1 MVTGLK
7 YSPRNQQSV
16 QAMKVEQAMEEFL
29 IAIAADG
36 RAPKT
41 ISWYKE
47 RLQSFV
53 ARYRGQKID
62 QIRTPMVR
70 QYIVGLRQRETR
82 YNSGRSSRP
91 KMAGGLSKETVN
103 ASIRALHR
111 FWNWCSREYGLEVN
125 PMANIDYPPRLK
137 QEPKAISTD
146 DLRALFEATGSGPT
160 GYRDRAILAFLMDTG
175 CRAQGLIGLLSE
187 SLDMKEKRAIVTEKG
202 DKPRPVFFVDVT
214 AHLIAEWLEHRPKG
228 ATAVFCSLAGETY
241 GNGLTYDGLKEILRR
256 LKKRAG
262 VQGRVNPHSFRHAFA
277 REYIRNGGD
286 VATLS
291 RIMGHTDAQVTT
303 HYYLVFSSDELA
315 ESHEKYS
322 PFKRLGLSHESE
334 DEPD

>member
-1 MVTGLK
+1 M
-7 YSPRNQQSV
+7 
-16 QAMKVEQAMEEFL
+16 QAMKVEQALDEFL
-29 IAIAADG
+29 IAVAADG

-41 ISWYKE
+41 VSWYRE

-53 ARYRGQKID
+53 ARYLGQNVNE
-62 QIRTPMVR
+62 IRTPMVR
-70 QYIVGLRQRETR
+70 QYIVSLRQRETR

-91 KMAGGLSKETVN
+91 KVEGGLSKETVN

-146 DLRALFEATGSGPT
+146 DLRALFQATGSDAVGS
-160 GYRDRAILAFLMDTG
+160 RDRAILAFLMDTG

-187 SLDMKEKRAIVTEKG
+187 SLDMREKRAIVTEKG
-202 DKPRPVFFVDVT
+202 DKPRPVFFSDVT
-214 AHLIAEWLEHRPKG
+214 AQLLTQWLEQRPKG
-228 ATAVFCSLAGETY
+228 VTAVFCSLSGNTY
-241 GNGLTYDGLKEILRR
+241 GNALTYDGLKEILRR

-262 VQGRVNPHSFRHAFA
+262 VKGRVNPHSFRHAFA

-291 RIMGHTDAQVTT
+291 RIMGHSDAQVTT
-303 HYYLVFSSDELA
+303 HYYLVFSSEELA
-315 ESHEKYS
+315 ESHRKFS
-322 PFKRLGLSHESE
+322 PVKKMGLSHPSDD
-334 DEPD
+334 DEPG